1 MSGTALL
8 SRLDAAVGHLAE
20 KCAVSGQVGDGS
32 AALIKVCILI
42 EEVFCHGTKS
52 KTSFL
57 GEDLGFWGYF
67 CDCLDEDSEIIRA
80 VSAIPQHKTTV
91 GKGRAFIRYNLK
103 VKTLAEH
110 VQVACR
116 NAKVTRQFY
125 QRDAVLR
132 HEQQSS
138 QLVDILYNLN
148 VVDFQLESKLS
159 LDDAW
164 PAFAEKRFGD
174 APPDGYTDYSHLHL

>member
-1 MSGTALL
+1 MAYV
-8 SRLDAAVGHLAE
+8 RHI
-20 KCAVSGQVGDGS
+20 VSQ
-32 AALIKVCILI
+32 
-42 EEVFCHGTKS
+42 
-52 KTSFL
+52 
-57 GEDLGFWGYF
+57 
-67 CDCLDEDSEIIRA
+67 
-80 VSAIPQHKTTV
+80 AIPQHKTTV

-174 APPDGYTDYSHLHL
+174 APPMATRTTAISTSYGGGVGVHGDAVSLVRTTFFFFWLTRTDTRRWCSSSVLSMSHSTFMAFWADVHHSDDA